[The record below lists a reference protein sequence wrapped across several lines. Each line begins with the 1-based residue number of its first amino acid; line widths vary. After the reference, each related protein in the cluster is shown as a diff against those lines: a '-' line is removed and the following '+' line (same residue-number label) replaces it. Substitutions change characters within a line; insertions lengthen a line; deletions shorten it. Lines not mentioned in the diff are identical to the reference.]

1 MEKEKDQEE
10 NLAEKIEATQAILR
24 NGEAIFNKSSL
35 LTRTWRL
42 GKCRDGETIR
52 AFIRGTHGRI
62 RGQAY
67 DQIGN

>member
-35 LTRTWRL
+35 LIGGIRL
-42 GKCRDGETIR
+42 FKWIREPGEL
-52 AFIRGTHGRI
+52 H
-62 RGQAY
+62 
-67 DQIGN
+67 

>member
-35 LTRTWRL
+35 LMDSLNEYL
-42 GKCRDGETIR
+42 GENSDVVEALDLNFNWGYL
-52 AFIRGTHGRI
+52 
-62 RGQAY
+62 Y
-67 DQIGN
+67 DPKILS